1 MLEFGQVLISRE
13 SKSSGNVERTAEGSV
28 GSVGVEVAS
37 VKAATRSVRM
47 GRTVSLGDFN
57 FARVD
62 VGVEF
67 APTASFVG
75 DAVETLRKVV
85 EEILEREIAAIT
97 SNTRKKGDLSEM
109 DDLQGRKIHVT
120 YGMTKSLKAY
130 ESARFDVTVDEPVAD
145 GVAFEAALLA
155 VQGLTSKFIDGELKR
170 LKSAK
175 PVGF

>member
-1 MLEFGQVLISRE
+1 MLEFGQVVVSRE
-13 SKSSGNVERTAEGSV
+13 SKSSGNVDRTAEGMV

-62 VGVEF
+62 CGVEF
-67 APTASFVG
+67 AADATLG
-75 DAVETLRKVV
+75 DAIETARKVV

-97 SNTRKKGDLSEM
+97 GSGRKKGDLSVM
-109 DDLQGRKIHVT
+109 DGLKGRRIHVT

-145 GVAFEAALLA
+145 GVDFEAALLA